1 MKSVKFEAIIKES
14 QIGKGGAYI
23 EFPYNTEEI
32 FGKKGRIPVIC
43 HFENIEYRG
52 SLVKMGTDC
61 HIIGIRKEIMQ
72 KLNKKIGDKIS
83 VNIEE
88 DKKNR
93 TITIDHELLKFLEEN
108 KLFES
113 FSKLS
118 YTKQKEINDS
128 IQNAKKEET
137 KKTRFEKIKKIL
149 L

>member
-14 QIGKGGAYI
+14 QIGKGGVYI

-72 KLNKKIGDKIS
+72 KLNKKIGDKIN